1 MKLTFPAFIS
11 LLCLHIWWLLIETG
25 IEVYLPLLRKAPAP
39 APGWPQSTFLWLLS
53 RWVASCHFLLQTS
66 LLLLSDAE
74 KVISISI
81 LSLKVINWLASIYI
95 QFSIK
100 CKRSGVAKLLD
111 LSIGQP
117 IHLTFPASERALFT
131 PGRFFKEWGWG
142 DLVFISPLVQ
152 ENEYLPLSFKSWL
165 PCRPGGVAGV
175 RQIHWLDF
183 CFWLS
188 LCIIGFWRYEMQHK
202 DL

>member
-1 MKLTFPAFIS
+1 MKPTFPAFIS

-81 LSLKVINWLASIYI
+81 PSLKVINWLASIYI
-95 QFSIK
+95 QFSVK
-100 CKRSGVAKLLD
+100 CKRSGVVKLLD
-111 LSIGQP
+111 LSVRQP
-117 IHLTFPASERALFT
+117 IHLTFPASELALFAPRT
-131 PGRFFKEWGWG
+131 
-142 DLVFISPLVQ
+142 LLQ
-152 ENEYLPLSFKSWL
+152 
-165 PCRPGGVAGV
+165 GVG
-175 RQIHWLDF
+175 IG
-183 CFWLS
+183 WLS
-188 LCIIGFWRYEMQHK
+188 LFLLLFRNMNICLSHLSLDCYVGQEV
-202 DL
+202 